1 MSRKRNSIGVDPF
14 GALDAATLDSVSG
27 GRTVK
32 ASASGG
38 TDPALLQGIQG
49 LVKAFG
55 SINDNLSAA
64 KKSNDQ
70 QAMQMVMQMMQGG
83 GK

>member
-1 MSRKRNSIGVDPF
+1 MSHERNRVGAEPF
-14 GALDAATLDSVSG
+14 GAIDAATLDSVTG

-32 ASASGG
+32 ASSQG

-55 SINDNLSAA
+55 SINDNLTAA
-64 KKSNDQ
+64 KKQNDQ
-70 QAMQMVMQMMQGG
+70 QAMQQVMQMMQGG
-83 GK
+83 K

>member
-1 MSRKRNSIGVDPF
+1 MSRERNSIGADPF
-14 GALDAATLDSVSG
+14 GAIDAATMDSVTG

-32 ASASGG
+32 ATAASG

-55 SINDNLSAA
+55 SVNDNLSAA

-83 GK
+83 K